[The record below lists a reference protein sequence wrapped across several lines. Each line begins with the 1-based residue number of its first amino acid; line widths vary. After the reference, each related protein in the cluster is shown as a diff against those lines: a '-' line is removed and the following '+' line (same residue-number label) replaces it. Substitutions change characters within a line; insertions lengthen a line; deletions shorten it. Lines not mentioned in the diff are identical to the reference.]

1 MTKWKPLLPA
11 AVVLMLAAGLPELAA
26 RSLSARGFPPRND
39 PPVLSG
45 PYLGQTPPG
54 TTPAVFAPGVVS
66 TGLYTRD
73 IAISKSGDEIFFCVA
88 DGGLSAIFVTRLAGG
103 RWTEPAIAPFS
114 GTGFLDFE
122 PHLSPDGKQLFFLS
136 SRPPS
141 GQKPG
146 NGWFYQHIWA
156 TTRTD
161 EGWSEPLMVPAPV
174 NSEDNEFF
182 PSVTKDN
189 VLYFT
194 RSKKNGSARIYR
206 AKLENGRYAEPEML
220 PFTVPEKGLLFNAFV
235 SPQEDFL
242 ITCALN
248 IEAANA
254 DQDYYV
260 SFRMPDGG
268 WSALV
273 RFGPEINAPGDNA
286 NSAFVS
292 PDGRFL
298 FFGSSRK
305 DPSKPGIKSGTTL
318 RDIIRSKSE
327 PGSGSSAIYWVS
339 SKIIKDLKP
348 K

>member
-1 MTKWKPLLPA
+1 MKKIVGFAVIA
-11 AVVLMLAAGLPELAA
+11 AL
-26 RSLSARGFPPRND
+26 SLTAWESPRPD
-39 PPVLSG
+39 DFPVLTG

-54 TTPAVFAPGVVS
+54 NMPVIFAPGIVS

-88 DGGLSAIFVTRLAGG
+88 DGGFTAILVTRLSGG

-114 GTGFLDFE
+114 GKGFLDFE
-122 PHLSPDGKQLFFLS
+122 PHLSPDGRQLLFLS
-136 SRPPS
+136 NRPPA
-141 GQKPG
+141 GREPG
-146 NGWFYQHIWA
+146 NAWFYQHIWV
-156 TTRTD
+156 TTRTE
-161 EGWSEPLMVPAPV
+161 EGWSEPRMVPAPV

-194 RSKKNGSARIYR
+194 RAKKNGTARIYR
-206 AKLENGRYAEPEML
+206 AKPVNRRYAEPEML
-220 PFTVPEKGLLFNAFV
+220 PFVIPEKGMLFNAFV

-248 IEAANA
+248 IEAANI
-254 DQDYYV
+254 DQDYYI
-260 SFRMPDGG
+260 SFRRPDGG
-268 WSALV
+268 WSTLT
-273 RFGPEINAPGDNA
+273 RFGPEINTPGDNA

-298 FFGSSRK
+298 FFSSSRK
-305 DPSKPGIKSGTTL
+305 DPSQPDIKSGTTL

-327 PGSGSSAIYWVS
+327 PGSGSSGIYWVS
-339 SKIIKDLKP
+339 SKIIKDMMPKELK
-348 K
+348 

>member
-1 MTKWKPLLPA
+1 MKKIVGFAVIA
-11 AVVLMLAAGLPELAA
+11 AL
-26 RSLSARGFPPRND
+26 SLTAWESPRPD
-39 PPVLSG
+39 DFPVLTG

-54 TTPAVFAPGVVS
+54 NMPVIFAPGIVS

-88 DGGLSAIFVTRLAGG
+88 DGGLTAIFVTRLSGG

-114 GTGFLDFE
+114 GNGFLDFE
-122 PHLSPDGKQLFFLS
+122 PHLSPDGRQLLFLS
-136 SRPPS
+136 NRPPA
-141 GQKPG
+141 GREPG
-146 NGWFYQHIWA
+146 NAWFYQHIWV
-156 TTRTD
+156 TTRTE
-161 EGWSEPLMVPAPV
+161 EGWREPRMVPAPV

-194 RSKKNGSARIYR
+194 RAKKNGTARIYR
-206 AKLENGRYAEPEML
+206 AKPVNRRYAEPEML
-220 PFTVPEKGLLFNAFV
+220 PFVIPEKGMLFNAFV

-248 IEAANA
+248 IEAANI
-254 DQDYYV
+254 DQDYYI

-268 WSALV
+268 ESTLT

-298 FFGSSRK
+298 FFSSSRK
-305 DPSKPGIKSGTTL
+305 DPAQPDLKSGTTL

-327 PGSGSSAIYWVS
+327 PGSGSSGIYWVS
-339 SKIIKDLKP
+339 SKIIKDMMPKELK
-348 K
+348 